1 MEAQKSTHLKYF
13 GIGKILPFLRGVR
26 NQILIMVLFAMISSL
41 TDILLP
47 LFQRY
52 ALDHFI
58 GLGTFDTIAV
68 FLALYILTILI
79 AAGVNYVSCALATI
93 IEMRVNRQ
101 LRQTGFNHLQTLSFS
116 YFNQNSVG
124 YIHARLMSDTSRIGG
139 LVSWTLI
146 DCVWRVSYLVGAVVV
161 MILLNPALAA
171 MVLSILPLLVIL
183 FSIFQKKLIRVNR
196 EVREVN
202 SRITGNFN
210 EGITGAKTIKSL
222 AIEEKMEQ
230 RFREETDNMRT
241 KSVQAS
247 RLRGLFAGTMNF
259 ASSVALAIVL
269 WKGGYIAVEQIGTF
283 SVFMSYAQGMM
294 EPLRWLV
301 DIVSDL
307 ITTQV
312 NIERFTNLLAVQSD
326 VTDTPE
332 VIAKYGDSLNPR
344 KENWE
349 ELRGDISFR
358 DVTFRYPDGEETV
371 LEHFSLDIPF
381 GTHLAIVGETGA
393 GKSTL
398 ANLVCRFYEPT
409 EGALYIDGRDARERS
424 QLWLHDAIGYV
435 LQTPHLFFGTVREN
449 LLMGNPDATEEQIWQ
464 AIRTVSAEEVIAH
477 LEKGLDTDVGEG
489 GDLLSTGEK
498 QLLSFAR
505 AILADPRILI
515 LDEATASVDTMTEA
529 RIQAA
534 MESVTAGRTSIMIAH
549 RLSTVRNADLILV
562 VRNGRIVE
570 QGTHTQLLE
579 QRGYYHELYTRQ
591 YEEEATAQL
600 FCQ

>member
-1 MEAQKSTHLKYF
+1 METKAKQKHLKYF
-13 GIGKILPFLRGVR
+13 GIPKILPFLKNVRG
-26 NQILIMVLFAMISSL
+26 QILMMVSLAIVSSFVDV
-41 TDILLP
+41 TIP
-47 LFQRY
+47 QFQRY
-52 ALDHFI
+52 ALDTFI
-58 GLGTFDTIAV
+58 GKDTMVTIIPFLIAYIAV
-68 FLALYILTILI
+68 ILLASL
-79 AAGVNYVSCALATI
+79 VNYISCAQATI
-93 IEMRVNRQ
+93 VEMKVNRE
-101 LRQTGFNHLQTLSFS
+101 LRQVGFRHLQTLSFS

-124 YIHARLMSDTSRIGG
+124 YIHARLMSDTGRIGG
-139 LVSWTLI
+139 LVSWWLI
-146 DCVWRVSYLVGAVVV
+146 DCTWRVAYLVGAIFV
-161 MILLNPALAA
+161 MIQMNAKLAM
-171 MVLSILPLLVIL
+171 MVLTVVPLLVVL
-183 FSIFQKKLIRVNR
+183 FSIFQKKLINVNR

-202 SRITGNFN
+202 SKITGNFN
-210 EGITGAKTIKSL
+210 EGIMGAKTIKSL
-222 AIEEKMEQ
+222 AIEDKMEQ
-230 RFREETDNMRT
+230 RFTEETQNMRT
-241 KSVQAS
+241 KSIRAS

-269 WKGGYIAVEQIGTF
+269 WKGGYIALEEMGTF

-326 VTDTPE
+326 VIDTTE
-332 VIAKYGDSLNPR
+332 VVAKYGDCFEPK

-349 ELRGDISFR
+349 PIKGDIEFK

-371 LEHFSLDIPF
+371 LENFNLKVPF

-398 ANLVCRFYEPT
+398 VNLVCRFYEPT
-409 EGALYIDGRDARERS
+409 QGQLLIDGRDARERS
-424 QLWLHDAIGYV
+424 QLWLHSAIGYV
-435 LQTPHLFFGTVREN
+435 LQTPHLFSGTVREN
-449 LLMGNPDATEEQIWQ
+449 LLMGNPNATEEQIWD
-464 AIRTVSAEEVIAH
+464 AIRMVSADEVIAH

-498 QLLSFAR
+498 QLISFAR

-529 RIQAA
+529 KIQEA
-534 MESVTAGRTSIMIAH
+534 MESVTEGRTSLMIAH

-562 VRNGRIVE
+562 VKSGRIVE
-570 QGTHTQLLE
+570 QGTHTDLLSKK
-579 QRGYYHELYTRQ
+579 GYYYELYTRQ
-591 YEEEATAQL
+591 YEDEATAKIL
-600 FCQ
+600 A